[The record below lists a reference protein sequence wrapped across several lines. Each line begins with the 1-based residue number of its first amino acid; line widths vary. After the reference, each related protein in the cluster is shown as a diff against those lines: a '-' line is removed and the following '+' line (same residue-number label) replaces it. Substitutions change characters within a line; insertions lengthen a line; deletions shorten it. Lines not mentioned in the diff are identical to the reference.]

1 MLIKCPCCGAQN
13 SLETIVSDR
22 AAADALALA
31 LRLPGGVGSAMLS
44 YLSLHRPAKSALSMR
59 RVAGLLGELL
69 PAVEAGRI
77 ERNGQLFDA
86 PPAAWAWA
94 VEQMISMRDAGRLT
108 TPLKS
113 HGYLFEVIAS
123 GGWRADAFAADAAA
137 IAAPAVSNV
146 AQKTNSSTGRQL
158 AGLSSLRA
166 GAAQ

>member
-31 LRLPGGVGSAMLS
+31 LRLPGGVGPAMLS

-59 RVAGLLGELL
+59 RVASLLGELL

-77 ERNGQLFDA
+77 ERNGQMHDA

-94 VEQMISMRDAGRLT
+94 VEQMISMRDAGRLS

-123 GGWRADAFAADAAA
+123 AGWRADAFAADAAA
-137 IAAPAVSNV
+137 IAAVPNIP
-146 AQKTNSSTGRQL
+146 QKQNSSTGRQL
-158 AGLSSLRA
+158 AGLSALRT

>member
-86 PPAAWAWA
+86 PAAAWAWA

-137 IAAPAVSNV
+137 IAAPAVPNV